1 MPYLETVTDLS
12 PDNFARYD
20 AIIDVRS
27 PAEFADDHLPGAI
40 SLPVLSNAERAQVG
54 TIYKQESPF
63 RANRIGGA
71 IVARNIAHHLETAL
85 VDKPKSWRPL
95 VYCWRGGMRSN
106 AMATIL
112 SSVGWPS
119 GVVKGGYKTWRRE
132 VVAGLDHDEAPL
144 PIRLIDG
151 QTGSGKTAL
160 LQAIEAAG
168 GQVIDLEGLANHR
181 GSAFGD
187 FGADEQPAQR
197 LFESRI
203 WDRLRRADMSRPVF
217 VEAESALVGKRRVPR
232 RLWHSM
238 LAAPR
243 IEVRVPAPV
252 RADFLVSAYTDI
264 IRDAARLRASLQKLK
279 GLQSKET
286 LEAWQALADA
296 GDFKTLARDLMEQ
309 HYDPLYARSR
319 KRREDAP
326 VEVTELNGL
335 EAEDLSEAAQRILAR
350 VV

>member
-12 PDNFARYD
+12 PDSLARFD

-27 PAEFADDHLPGAI
+27 PAEFTDDHLPGAI
-40 SLPVLSNAERAQVG
+40 SLPVLSNDERAIVG

-63 RANRIGGA
+63 RANRVGGA

-85 VDKPKSWRPL
+85 ADMPKSWRPL

-112 SSVGWPS
+112 SSVGWPT

-132 VVAGLDHDEAPL
+132 VVAGLEQEEVLFPV
-144 PIRLIDG
+144 RLIDG
-151 QTGSGKTAL
+151 QTGTGKTAL
-160 LQAIEAAG
+160 LHAIAEAG
-168 GQVIDLEGLANHR
+168 GQVIDLEALANHR

-187 FGADEQPAQR
+187 FGEDAQPAQR
-197 LFESRI
+197 IFETEI
-203 WDRLRRADMSRPVF
+203 WDRLRQFDPEEPIF
-217 VEAESALVGKRRVPR
+217 VEAESGLVGRRRVPR
-232 RLWHSM
+232 RLWLSM

-243 IEVRVPAPV
+243 VEVHMPLAART
-252 RADFLVSAYTDI
+252 DFLLEAYTDI
-264 IRDAARLRASLQKLK
+264 ISDATRLEAAIDKLK

-286 LEAWQALADA
+286 IAEWKALAA
-296 GDFKTLARDLMEQ
+296 EGAFAELAARLIEQ

-326 VEVTELNGL
+326 VWALELKDCSRDSL
-335 EAEDLSEAAQRILAR
+335 AQAAKDI
-350 VV
+350 VGS

>member
-12 PDNFARYD
+12 PENLARYD

-27 PAEFADDHLPGAI
+27 PAEFADDHMPGAI
-40 SLPVLSNAERAQVG
+40 SLAVLSNEERAKVG

-85 VDKPKSWRPL
+85 ADKPKSWRPL

-112 SSVGWPS
+112 SSVGWPT
-119 GVVKGGYKTWRRE
+119 GVVKGGYRTWRRE
-132 VVAGLDHDEAPL
+132 VVEGLDCDEPL
-144 PIRLIDG
+144 LPVHLIDG
-151 QTGSGKTAL
+151 QTGTGKTAL
-160 LQAIEAAG
+160 LHALAEQG

-187 FGADEQPAQR
+187 MGDGTQPAQR
-197 LFESRI
+197 LFETEI
-203 WDRLRRADMSRPVF
+203 WDQLRRMDLSKPVF
-217 VEAESALVGKRRVPR
+217 VEAESALVGQRRVPR
-232 RLWHSM
+232 RLWRSM

-243 IEVRVPAPV
+243 IEMHMSLDV
-252 RADFLVSAYTDI
+252 RADFLVRTYTDI
-264 IRDAARLRASLQKLK
+264 IAEAPRLAAAIGKLK
-279 GLQSKET
+279 GIQSKET
-286 LEAWQALADA
+286 IEAWLALA
-296 GDFKTLARDLMEQ
+296 GQKNFMELARQLMQQ

-319 KRREDAP
+319 KRREDD
-326 VEVTELNGL
+326 VVSVLELK
-335 EAEDLSEAAQRILAR
+335 DLSAESLTKVAQGLLDGGD
-350 VV
+350 

>member
-1 MPYLETVTDLS
+1 MPYLETVTDISPQNLS
-12 PDNFARYD
+12 RYD

-27 PAEFADDHLPGAI
+27 PAEYEDDHLPGAI
-40 SLPVLSNAERAQVG
+40 SLPVLSNEERAKVG

-63 RANRIGGA
+63 RANRVGGA

-85 VDKPKSWRPL
+85 ADKPKSWRPL

-132 VVAGLDHDEAPL
+132 VVAGLEHEEALL
-144 PIRLIDG
+144 PVRLIDG

-160 LQAIEAAG
+160 LQAIKAAG
-168 GQVIDLEGLANHR
+168 GQVVDLEGLANHR

-187 FGADEQPAQR
+187 FGEGTQPAQR
-197 LFESRI
+197 LFESLI
-203 WDRLRRADMSRPVF
+203 WDGLRQMNPGGPVF
-217 VEAESALVGKRRVPR
+217 VEAESALVGRRRVPR
-232 RLWHSM
+232 RLWQSM

-243 IEVRVPAPV
+243 IEVRVPAAV
-252 RADFLVSAYTDI
+252 RADYLVDAYADI
-264 IRDAARLRASLQKLK
+264 IRDEARLAGALEKLK
-279 GLQSKET
+279 GLQSKEM
-286 LEAWQALADA
+286 LAAWQALANDGA
-296 GDFKTLARDLMEQ
+296 YHALARELMER

-319 KRREDAP
+319 KRRQDDQ
-326 VEVTELNGL
+326 VRVLELG
-335 EAEDLSEAAQRILAR
+335 DLSEQSLAEAAQDVLDL
-350 VV
+350 

>member
-12 PDNFARYD
+12 PENLARYD

-40 SLPVLSNAERAQVG
+40 SLPVLSNDERATVG

-63 RANRIGGA
+63 RANRVGGA
-71 IVARNIAHHLETAL
+71 IVARNIAQHLETAL
-85 VDKPKSWRPL
+85 ADKPKSWRPL

-112 SSVGWPS
+112 SSVGWPT

-132 VVAGLDHDEAPL
+132 VVAGLEQDKTLL
-144 PIRLIDG
+144 PVRLIDG
-151 QTGSGKTAL
+151 QTGTGKTAL
-160 LQAIEAAG
+160 LKAIAEAG
-168 GQVIDLEGLANHR
+168 GQVIDLEALANHR

-187 FGADEQPAQR
+187 FGEDTQPAQR
-197 LFESRI
+197 IFETEI
-203 WDRLRRADMSRPVF
+203 WDRLRRFDPDMPIF
-217 VEAESALVGKRRVPR
+217 VEAESALVGRRRVPR
-232 RLWHSM
+232 RLWQSM

-243 IEVRVPAPV
+243 IEVQMPLAARTGFLLEAY
-252 RADFLVSAYTDI
+252 ADFI
-264 IRDAARLRASLQKLK
+264 GDAERLEAAIDKLK
-279 GLQSKET
+279 RLQSKET
-286 LEAWQALADA
+286 IAEWKSLAA
-296 GDFKTLARDLMEQ
+296 EGAFAELASQLIEQ

-326 VEVTELNGL
+326 EYVIELGGAG
-335 EAEDLSEAAQRILAR
+335 EEDFRSAAVALLA
-350 VV
+350 

>member
-1 MPYLETVTDLS
+1 MPYLETVTDISPQNLS
-12 PDNFARYD
+12 RYD

-27 PAEFADDHLPGAI
+27 PAEFEDDHLPGAI
-40 SLPVLSNAERAQVG
+40 SLPVLSNEERAKVG

-71 IVARNIAHHLETAL
+71 IVARNIAQHLETAL
-85 VDKPKSWRPL
+85 ADKPKSWRPL

-132 VVAGLDHDEAPL
+132 VVAGLEHEEVPL
-144 PIRLIDG
+144 PVRLIDG
-151 QTGSGKTAL
+151 QTGTGKTAL
-160 LQAIEAAG
+160 LQAIAEAG
-168 GQVIDLEGLANHR
+168 GQVIDLEGFANHR

-187 FGADEQPAQR
+187 FGEGTQPAQR
-197 LFESRI
+197 LFESLI
-203 WDRLRRADMSRPVF
+203 WDDLRQMDPDQPIF
-217 VEAESALVGKRRVPR
+217 VEAESALVGRCRVPR

-243 IEVRVPAPV
+243 IEVSVPSAV
-252 RADFLVSAYTDI
+252 RADYLVDAYADI
-264 IRDAARLRASLQKLK
+264 IRDEARLAGALAKLK

-286 LEAWQALADA
+286 LAAWQELANEGAYHALA
-296 GDFKTLARDLMEQ
+296 RELMEH

-319 KRREDAP
+319 KRRDDAP

-335 EAEDLSEAAQRILAR
+335 EAEDLSKAARQILAR
-350 VV
+350 IS

>member
-12 PDNFARYD
+12 PDNLARYD
-20 AIIDVRS
+20 AVIDVRS

-40 SLPVLSNAERAQVG
+40 SLPVLSNAERAEVG

-63 RANRIGGA
+63 RANRVGGA

-85 VDKPKSWRPL
+85 ADRPKGWRPL

-112 SSVGWPS
+112 SSVGWPT
-119 GVVKGGYKTWRRE
+119 GVVKGGYKTWRRQ
-132 VVAGLDHDEAPL
+132 VVEGLDIEDSPL

-160 LQAIEAAG
+160 LHAIEGAG

-187 FGADEQPAQR
+187 IGDGEQPAQR
-197 LFESRI
+197 LFESLI
-203 WDRLRRADMSRPVF
+203 WDRLRRFDLSEPVF

-232 RLWHSM
+232 RLWRSM

-243 IEVRVPAPV
+243 IEIRVPAKV
-252 RADFLVSAYTDI
+252 RAAYLVETYADVI
-264 IRDAARLRASLQKLK
+264 ADRERLAAAIQKLK
-279 GLQSKET
+279 GIQSKET
-286 LEAWQALADA
+286 LAEWQALADA
-296 GDFKTLARDLMEQ
+296 GEFAELARQLMER

-319 KRREDAP
+319 KRRQDKPVLTLELGGTGMEDFRR
-326 VEVTELNGL
+326 
-335 EAEDLSEAAQRILAR
+335 AASAVLA
-350 VV
+350 

>member
-1 MPYLETVTDLS
+1 MPYLETVTDISPENLS
-12 PDNFARYD
+12 RYD

-27 PAEFADDHLPGAI
+27 PAEFEDDHMPGAI
-40 SLPVLSNAERAQVG
+40 NLPVLSNAERARVG

-71 IVARNIAHHLETAL
+71 LVARNIAHHLETAL
-85 VDKPKSWRPL
+85 ADQPKSWRPL

-132 VVAGLDHDEAPL
+132 VVTGLDHEDRLL

-151 QTGSGKTAL
+151 QTGTGKTAL
-160 LQAIEAAG
+160 LQAIAEAG
-168 GQVIDLEGLANHR
+168 GQVIDLEGLAHHR

-187 FGADEQPAQR
+187 FGEEDQPAQR
-197 LFESRI
+197 LFESGI
-203 WDRLRRADMSRPVF
+203 WDQLRRFDLTRPVF
-217 VEAESALVGKRRVPR
+217 VEAESARVGRCRVPR
-232 RLWHSM
+232 RLWRSM

-243 IEVRVPAPV
+243 IEVRAPADV
-252 RADFLVSAYTDI
+252 RADFLLGAYADI
-264 IRDAARLRASLQKLK
+264 IEDPARLAEALARLK
-279 GLQSKET
+279 GLQSGET
-286 LEAWQALADA
+286 LAAWQELAAA
-296 GDFKTLARDLMEQ
+296 GSYRTLAAQLMTR

-326 VEVTELNGL
+326 VEVVELESL
-335 EAEDLSEAAQRILAR
+335 DEVALAAAARRLLSGH
-350 VV
+350 